1 MIKESTYIRSFTPTQ
16 RKQLEQVEKEQKFKT
31 VPEMLF
37 FALDNYFEQKK
48 DIERLN
54 RIIKMKQ
61 DKIENLDLQIEF
73 FKSASKRINEL
84 NEFLKNI
91 KPKKN

>member
-16 RKQLEQVEKEQKFKT
+16 RKQLEKLEKEQSIKT

-61 DKIENLDLQIEF
+61 DKIEKLDLLIDF
-73 FKSASKRINEL
+73 FKSASKKISEL
-84 NEFLKNI
+84 NDFLK
-91 KPKKN
+91 KAK

>member
-1 MIKESTYIRSFTPTQ
+1 MIKESTYIRSFTPSQ
-16 RKQLEQVEKEQKFKT
+16 RKQLEQVEKQQNFKT

-54 RIIKMKQ
+54 RIIQMKQ
-61 DKIENLDLQIEF
+61 EKIEKLDLQIDF
-73 FKSASKRINEL
+73 FKSASKKISEL
-84 NEFLKNI
+84 NDFLKTI
-91 KPKKN
+91 KSKK

>member
-1 MIKESTYIRSFTPTQ
+1 MIKESTYIRSFTPAQ
-16 RKQLEQVEKEQKFKT
+16 RKQLEQVEKEQNLKT

-37 FALDNYFEQKK
+37 FSLDNYFEQKK

-61 DKIENLDLQIEF
+61 DKIEKLDLEIEF
-73 FKSASKRINEL
+73 FKSASNKISEL
-84 NEFLKNI
+84 NDFLKS
-91 KPKKN
+91 KKDKK